1 MRNVTFFHQLK
12 KKTVTFFQAVMLIV
26 GLQSLAM
33 GHPLGNFT
41 ISHFTQLEIAPEQIH
56 VRYIVEMAEIS
67 TFQEFEL
74 IDTNHNRTPD
84 KEELEAYGQRMSR
97 QYAQGLEL
105 MIDGKQLPVTVERQQ
120 TLWQSGAEGLPNL
133 RVECELFSNL
143 TSAQADAIH
152 RLRFEDKNRRERSG
166 WSEIVV
172 IPKSGISVFDSS
184 AFGDGISNELKTFP
198 PDPLAS
204 LLNEQT
210 AEFSFVRGAAPVGS
224 SVLKTRNGHEFIAQA
239 SNPLAKFITAPNYI
253 FEIGLLGLM
262 MAAVFYSYRRRQH
275 GQQN

>member
-1 MRNVTFFHQLK
+1 MRNVTFFHQHK

-26 GLQSLAM
+26 GLHSLAI

-41 ISHFTQLEIAPEQIH
+41 ISHFTRLEIAPEQIH
-56 VRYIVEMAEIS
+56 IRYIVEMAEIS

-84 KEELEAYGQRMSR
+84 EEELEAYGQRMSQ

-105 MIDGKQLPVTVERQQ
+105 MIDGKRLPVTVKRQQ
-120 TLWQSGAEGLPNL
+120 TLWQSGTEGMPTL
-133 RVECELFSNL
+133 RVECDLLASTL
-143 TSAQADAIH
+143 TEGIH

-172 IPKSGISVFDSS
+172 IPKSGISIFDSF

-204 LLNEQT
+204 LLNEQS

-224 SVLKTRNGHEFIAQA
+224 SVLKTRDGHEFIAQS
-239 SNPLAKFITAPNYI
+239 SNPFAK
-253 FEIGLLGLM
+253 
-262 MAAVFYSYRRRQH
+262 
-275 GQQN
+275 

>member
-1 MRNVTFFHQLK
+1 MSHVPFVIQRRK
-12 KKTVTFFQAVMLIV
+12 KIAIFFQAMMLIV
-26 GLQSLAM
+26 GWQNLAI

-56 VRYIVEMAEIS
+56 IRYIVEMAEIS
-67 TFQEFEL
+67 TFQEFEV

-84 KEELEAYGQRMSR
+84 EEELEAYGQRMSQ

-105 MIDGKQLPVTVERQQ
+105 MIDGKRLPVTVKRQQ
-120 TLWQSGAEGLPNL
+120 TLWQSGTEGMPTL
-133 RVECELFSNL
+133 RVECDLLASTL
-143 TSAQADAIH
+143 TEGIH

-172 IPKSGISVFDSS
+172 IPKSGISIFDSF

-204 LLNEQT
+204 LLNEQS

-224 SVLKTRNGHEFIAQA
+224 SVLKTRDGHEFIAQS
-239 SNPLAKFITAPNYI
+239 SNPFAKLITAPNYI

>member
-1 MRNVTFFHQLK
+1 MSNVIFFRQLK

-41 ISHFTQLEIAPEQIH
+41 ISHFTRLEIAPEQIH
-56 VRYIVEMAEIS
+56 IRYIEMAEIS
-67 TFQEFEL
+67 TFQEFE
-74 IDTNHNRTPD
+74 ISETNHNRTPD
-84 KEELEAYGQRMSR
+84 KEELEAYGQRMSQ

-133 RVECELFSNL
+133 RVECELTSNL
-143 TSAQADAIH
+143 TFAQTEAIH

-184 AFGDGISNELKTFP
+184 AFGNGISNELKTFP

-204 LLNEQT
+204 MLTEQT
-210 AEFSFVRGAAPVGS
+210 AESSFARGAAPVGS
-224 SVLKTRNGHEFIAQA
+224 SVLKTRNGHEFIAQS
-239 SNPLAKFITAPNYI
+239 SNPLAKFITAPNHI

-275 GQQN
+275 RQQN